1 MKFLPFK
8 ILIVFILLPPV
19 CYILSI
25 QYLEN
30 HLSRKYLNA
39 IEEIYIGDTGP
50 LFAGSALLDQV
61 INDNIDAYLRNETL
75 IKWGTIVNVTVSG
88 ENGQIVYPAYAKSH
102 ENTTTESDP
111 LPIAAENYR
120 MLQEGLNVKV
130 NVTLPHNTLISNL
143 ILGGYSFLFLLGLY
157 FYYRTGARKFMMAQ
171 RRQRENI
178 HRLVATEK
186 SQSQKLSILT
196 QNREEM
202 AGEIERTRHQLE
214 DTKSKASKNED
225 NFIEEIVNL
234 EKKISKNIAVQGE
247 LKKNIEKLQKEIGS
261 FQPDKRPDT
270 TKARKEREKIKKK
283 FSVLY
288 KNIIVHDRA
297 IDGFMTLSDEMQI
310 KGEEIIHQMNSDS
323 QQIQVKRKVFNKKS
337 RATVLEVLFAYKGRL
352 YFRNIKGK
360 IEILSIG
367 TKNSQAGD
375 LAFLN
380 HL

>member
-30 HLSRKYLNA
+30 HLSRKYLKS

-61 INDNIDAYLRNETL
+61 VNDHIDAYLLNETL
-75 IKWGTIVNVTVSG
+75 MKWGALVNVTVSG
-88 ENGQIVYPAYAKSH
+88 GNGQILYPAYAKGH

-111 LPIAAENYR
+111 MRIAAENYR

-130 NVTLPHNTLISNL
+130 NVTLPHNTLISNFM
-143 ILGGYSFLFLLGLY
+143 LGGDSFLFLLGLY
-157 FYYRTGARKFMMAQ
+157 FYYKTGARKFMMAQ

-178 HRLVATEK
+178 RRLVATEK
-186 SQSQKLSILT
+186 SQSQKLSILI

-225 NFIEEIVNL
+225 NYIEEIVNL
-234 EKKISKNIAVQGE
+234 EKKIAKNIAFQDE

-261 FQPDKRPDT
+261 FQADKRPDT
-270 TKARKEREKIKKK
+270 KKARKEREKIKKK
-283 FSVLY
+283 FFVLY

-297 IDGFMTLSDEMQI
+297 IDGFMALSDDMQI
-310 KGEEIIHQMNSDS
+310 KGEEIIHQMNYDS

-337 RATVLEVLFAYKGRL
+337 RVTVLEVLFAYKGRL
-352 YFRNIKGK
+352 YFRNIQGK

>member
-30 HLSRKYLNA
+30 HLSRKYLKG

-50 LFAGSALLDQV
+50 LFAGSAFLDQV
-61 INDNIDAYLRNETL
+61 INDHIDAYLLNETL
-75 IKWGTIVNVTVSG
+75 MKWGALVNVTVSG
-88 ENGQIVYPAYAKSH
+88 GNGQILYPAYAKGH

-111 LPIAAENYR
+111 MWIAAENYR
-120 MLQEGLNVKV
+120 MLQEGLSVKV
-130 NVTLPHNTLISNL
+130 NVTVPHNTLISNFM
-143 ILGGYSFLFLLGLY
+143 LGGYSFLFLMGLY
-157 FYYRTGARKFMMAQ
+157 FYYKTGARKFMMAQ

-196 QNREEM
+196 KNREEM
-202 AGEIERTRHQLE
+202 AGEIDRTRHQLE
-214 DTKSKASKNED
+214 DAKSKASKNED
-225 NFIEEIVNL
+225 NYIEEIVNL
-234 EKKISKNIAVQGE
+234 EKKIAKNIAFQDE

-270 TKARKEREKIKKK
+270 KKARKERAKIKKK

-288 KNIIVHDRA
+288 KNIVVHDRA
-297 IDGFMTLSDEMQI
+297 IDGFMALSDDMQI
-310 KGEEIIHQMNSDS
+310 KGEEIIHQMNYDS

-337 RATVLEVLFAYKGRL
+337 RVTVLEVLFAYKGRL
-352 YFRNIKGK
+352 YFRNIQGK

-375 LAFLN
+375 LAFLD